1 MTKLFSDLRTRAA
14 IVLTVGEGLSRT
26 LLRSGLPAFAI
37 YTRRA
42 IAPRVA
48 AGLIAAALV
57 LPLISSA
64 QETQTNSP
72 AQLFARALTRLVAI
86 IEPPANQATRT
97 FTTTLKVNKA
107 DGLPKEIEGRELDL
121 AYQGPD
127 RLRIG
132 ANWDR
137 QSYVVCRNVQE
148 VWVYAPG
155 KKFGLIGSPD
165 QAPFS
170 TAPAGKDPKPL
181 GPLKL
186 SIPAEQLALLPF
198 LTDVKVLPGESVA
211 ATPCRVLMVTPK
223 PEAIE
228 ALKVPRGTLQLWIR
242 ESDSLPLR
250 LAYREGKG
258 TDVQVELVN
267 PQFQEAWPADRW
279 KLKAADGDKI
289 QTVARSHV
297 TRFLTTAVG
306 MLNNKIP
313 TLGPATG
320 ERHVV
325 AREGNGRL
333 EEVDGTRVLV
343 LKGTPEEMGHQH
355 GVLMKKDIH
364 QLVNQILF
372 GVGVGSSFEEGE
384 WVFGKIEAAQKRLN
398 PFMDERYFRE
408 MDSLASAA
416 ELPREEV
423 RLANFFPEMF
433 HCSGFAVFGKATTD
447 GKLYHGRVLDYMR
460 GMGLEQ
466 SAVVM
471 VFQPD
476 KGNAWVNVGY
486 AGFIGSV
493 TAMNEKHVAMGEMG
507 GRGQGNWDGKPMAE
521 LVREVMEQANTLD
534 EAVEIMRKGPRTC
547 EYYYVISDAKSNRA
561 VGIAAT
567 PDKFETIWPGKSHPL
582 LPHAITDAVLMSAG
596 DRYEE
601 LARRVQAN
609 YGKFDAAGARDLMT
623 RPVCMTSNLHSALF
637 EPETLDF
644 WVANADSKSPAAHCR
659 YTHYNLAELLQP
671 DKPQ

>member
-1 MTKLFSDLRTRAA
+1 MLSAARLVLPRAA
-14 IVLTVGEGLSRT
+14 ACAV
-26 LLRSGLPAFAI
+26 
-37 YTRRA
+37 
-42 IAPRVA
+42 
-48 AGLIAAALV
+48 AAALL
-57 LPLISSA
+57 LPRVSAA

-72 AQLFARALTRLVAI
+72 SQRFVQALTQLVAI
-86 IEPPANQATRT
+86 LEPPANQAPRT
-97 FTTTLKVNKA
+97 FTTKVKVIKA
-107 DGLPKEIEGRELDL
+107 EGLPKEVAGQAVAGQAVEV
-121 AYQGPD
+121 AFQAPD
-127 RLRIG
+127 HLRIG
-132 ANWDR
+132 ATVEGQNF
-137 QSYVVCRNVQE
+137 VACRDGQE
-148 VWVYAPG
+148 VWIYVPA
-155 KKFGLIGSPD
+155 KKFGLLGSPD

-170 TAPAGKDPKPL
+170 TEPAAKDTTTL

-186 SIPAEQLALLPF
+186 PIPVEQLSLLSV
-198 LTDVKVLPGESVA
+198 LTDVEALPGESVA
-211 ATPCRVLMVTPK
+211 GTPCRVLKVTPK
-223 PEAIE
+223 PEAID
-228 ALKVPRGTLQLWIR
+228 ALKVPQLTMRFWIR
-242 ESDSLPLR
+242 ESDSLPVR
-250 LAYREGKG
+250 VAVRDGHG
-258 TDVQVELVN
+258 IDVQIDLVN
-267 PQFQEAWPADRW
+267 PQLQEAWPADKW
-279 KLKAADGDKI
+279 KLKAADGDTIK
-289 QTVARSHV
+289 TVARSHL
-297 TRFLTTAVG
+297 TRFMNMAIG

-325 AREGNGRL
+325 AREGTGRL

-355 GVLMKKDIH
+355 GVLMKKEIH
-364 QLVNQILF
+364 QLVDQILF
-372 GVGVGSSFEEGE
+372 GVGVGSSFERGT
-384 WVFGKIEAAQKRLN
+384 WVFGEIEGAQKRLN
-398 PFMDERYFRE
+398 PFMDERYLRE

-416 ELPREEV
+416 ELPRQEV

-466 SAVVM
+466 SAAVM

-493 TAMNEKHVAMGEMG
+493 TAMNEKHIAMGEMG
-507 GRGQGNWDGKPMAE
+507 GQGQGQWDGKPMAE
-521 LVREVMEQANTLD
+521 LVREVMEKANTLD
-534 EAVEIMRKGPRTC
+534 EAVAIMRKGPRTC
-547 EYYYVISDAKSNRA
+547 EYYYVISDAKNNSA

-567 PDKFETIWPGKSHPL
+567 PDKFQVIKPGESHEL
-582 LPHAITDAVLMSAG
+582 LPHPSKDTVLMSAG

-601 LARRVQAN
+601 LARRVKAN

-659 YTHYNLAELLQP
+659 YTHYNLAQLLQP
-671 DKPQ
+671 EKPQ